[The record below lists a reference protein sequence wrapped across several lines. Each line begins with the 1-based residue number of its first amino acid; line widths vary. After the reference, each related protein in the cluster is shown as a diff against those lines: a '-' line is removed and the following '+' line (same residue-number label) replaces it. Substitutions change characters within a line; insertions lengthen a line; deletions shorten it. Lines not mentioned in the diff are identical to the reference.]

1 MQKGKITYYEAFK
14 NEINILMQL
23 DHPNII
29 KLHETWETDRIC
41 FLVTELCE
49 GGELFFHITNR
60 KYLTEAQAAQIMRQA
75 FYALCYLHNN
85 KICHRDIKPE
95 NFLLYK
101 ENDDSFVK
109 LIDFGLAKRVSKN
122 EVMNAP
128 NGTPYY
134 IAPEVLK
141 GSYTTQC
148 DNWSMGVVMFIM
160 LSGKPPFGGRSNK
173 EIIDNVL
180 RGQYSFSSPVWQ
192 SISDEAKDLINKLLD
207 RQADMRLTAQE
218 AYEHPWIQLQRQ
230 KEFGDVEISK
240 DVFSNMQNYMD
251 SVALKRTTLSFI
263 ASRIPEDQI
272 QTLRV
277 AFGKMDVNGDGQ
289 LTIEELKEGL
299 KDVPE
304 IMLSPED
311 ITKAMTV
318 IDSNQNGLIDY
329 TEFIAACLQSYNYLK
344 ENHLRTAFAYFD
356 ADNSG
361 TITRDELRQCL
372 QSDDFTLSE
381 EQINDLLNGV
391 DSNNDGQIDYVEFIA
406 MMKDN
411 LGM

>member
-1 MQKGKITYYEAFK
+1 MKVAVKAMQKGKITDYESFK

-49 GGELFFHITNR
+49 GGELFFHIT
-60 KYLTEAQAAQIMRQA
+60 KKKHLTEQQAAMIMRQA

-101 ENDDSFVK
+101 ENDDSFIK

-148 DNWSMGVVMFIM
+148 DNWSMGVVMYIM
-160 LSGKPPFGGRSNK
+160 LSGKPPFGGKSNK

-180 RGQYSFSSPVWQ
+180 KGEYNFNAPVW
-192 SISDEAKDLINKLLD
+192 SVISDEAKDLIRKLLD
-207 RQADMRLTAQE
+207 RQADMRLTSEE
-218 AYEHPWIQLQRQ
+218 AYNHPWIQRQ
-230 KEFGDVEISK
+230 KDKEFGSIQIST
-240 DVFSNMQNYMD
+240 DVFSNMENYM
-251 SVALKRTTLSFI
+251 SSLQLKRTTLSFI

-272 QTLRV
+272 
-277 AFGKMDVNGDGQ
+277 
-289 LTIEELKEGL
+289 I
-299 KDVPE
+299 
-304 IMLSPED
+304 
-311 ITKAMTV
+311 
-318 IDSNQNGLIDY
+318 
-329 TEFIAACLQSYNYLK
+329 
-344 ENHLRTAFAYFD
+344 
-356 ADNSG
+356 
-361 TITRDELRQCL
+361 
-372 QSDDFTLSE
+372 
-381 EQINDLLNGV
+381 
-391 DSNNDGQIDYVEFIA
+391 
-406 MMKDN
+406 
-411 LGM
+411 